1 MCIHIWIFGM
11 KKTPSGNPAAKMSDI
26 GVIEEV
32 TTSHNFIERQIDER
46 DSVLMTLIE
55 LT

>member
-1 MCIHIWIFGM
+1 
-11 KKTPSGNPAAKMSDI
+11 
-26 GVIEEV
+26 V

-55 LT
+55 LTWDSISVFLWFSAVWTTYTVARLG